1 MMQYAHK
8 KLTKVLV
15 STALALSMVFQ
26 SGLGFTVF
34 ANDMSGDGANHF
46 GAVQSV
52 RDGSDNVEVQRVQ
65 VVDGA
70 AMQYRYRST
79 VYAGAGSVGSR
90 NYYTTLR
97 GASVTDSRLFV
108 IETRLSANQV
118 GNPATFLDRVTYT
131 FGGIDA
137 AAWLGHPGYT
147 ANNIAVV
154 FDNPDNRFIIA
165 PGDGIELPEGVPTP
179 THRLEGNASAGFVLV
194 SEVLFRTP
202 FDRLIPTLPTDD
214 LQVGVPGQQRMN
226 VAYTGHSAWNQ
237 HRAGARFIT
246 HEILGTYDLAINVDG
261 EEVGHTPININFYDD
276 FRTWNQIDAWAQ
288 ALRDEAALAGGY
300 INGRYVSVQ
309 TIGYTWSGRPI
320 WNVVV
325 AESRGA
331 VLLYLEYTR
340 PMITESPAELRDHIA
355 AGNHDGHKQVIYF
368 GNNHPDEMT
377 GVDAQIVMIEDML
390 RNDQVSFTTVVSEL
404 FDRAAI
410 PGVNGDDNS
419 PARVAGW
426 QRAEAY
432 LLYDED
438 PADFE
443 IATVTMDVDDI
454 LSDLILAFTL
464 TTNPDGRH
472 IMQRQNAWLF
482 DVNRDNAFQT
492 TIENHYLHQNIAVWS
507 PSVFPEFHG
516 HHQALLIEPC
526 TGPHN
531 PNFERD
537 LMIYSML
544 RQSHAMGR
552 AVISGS
558 YNHFQIAAQNR
569 NQDWDD
575 GGLNYTPVF
584 LMAFGILGY
593 TIEIPHVNQDSNDGN
608 VKMGYAIIHD
618 TLHHFDEIF
627 INRLEIMDRGVRAYD
642 NRDADIY
649 HTWRSELHEDD
660 DNPLPEGFVNN
671 EIIGA
676 VFPTVST
683 VNPNTFTVNP
693 FTPEND
699 RVVRLHPD
707 YNDLLGRP
715 RRGND
720 SFFPDYFVLPVGA
733 AQSNTQAAYDMLD
746 KLARHDVRID
756 RLTVDTYY
764 NDQLLPAGSYVIN
777 MRQAL
782 RGYVNAMLNP
792 VSDPMGY
799 TSFYAEGIA
808 AFPTQRGFVAL
819 DVREEGLLADYLEPV
834 FEGLSVEQLLERA
847 FGRPQGLTFQR
858 PDVEV
863 EANVFTLVK
872 HNSDD
877 AIRLVNRLL
886 ANGNDVW
893 ILTAPYR
900 DGVEGD
906 FVVRSRNITPEIL
919 SQKSPNVV
927 GIAGPYIASYG
938 QTPDRSATINPNL
951 WVETME
957 MPIGRP
963 ARTTVLLTEPNVALM
978 GGAGVNWGPDSYARF
993 IMQHLEFNHEFV
1005 TPDEFAER
1013 ADEFTAVINLN
1024 QSVVEYDFIALQD
1037 AIRGGIGYVG
1047 ISTEGMAVGRNIL
1060 IDTPDAAAGET
1071 AYPIG
1076 SAGNEA
1082 VHMATFNA
1090 NTAISARYNLADTV
1104 YMINSAFFAEGVFE
1118 GANVLITIDGADN
1131 FVGGFMTPTNVELL
1145 TGNVVAITAGYDG
1158 TPVTLI
1164 GSNIFN
1170 RAHNRQLNMLMA
1182 NTIFFATA
1190 GIDVE

>member
-1 MMQYAHK
+1 MMQRK
-8 KLTKVLV
+8 KLTKMLV
-15 STALALSMVFQ
+15 ASALALSMVFQ

-34 ANDMSGDGANHF
+34 ANETNVNYF
-46 GAVQSV
+46 GAVESI
-52 RDGSDNVEVQRVQ
+52 RPGTDNVEIVSVQ
-65 VVDGA
+65 VIDGA
-70 AMQYRYRST
+70 PIQYRYRDT
-79 VYAGAGSVGSR
+79 VYAGPGDVGVR

-97 GASVTDSRLFV
+97 NASLTDSRAFLIRTELTAEQVGDSATFFD
-108 IETRLSANQV
+108 RLS
-118 GNPATFLDRVTYT
+118 YT
-131 FGGIDA
+131 FGGIDP
-137 AAWLGHPGYT
+137 AAWLGHPGYA
-147 ANNIAVV
+147 ANNIASI
-154 FDNPDNRFIIA
+154 FDNPDNRFVI
-165 PGDGIELPEGVPTP
+165 TP
-179 THRLEGNASAGFVLV
+179 TDRDIDAAEAYPVGHWLTTNDAGGYVLY
-194 SEVLFRTP
+194 STVLFRTP
-202 FDRLIPTLPTDD
+202 FDTLIPTLPTDD

-237 HRAGARFIT
+237 HRGGARFMT
-246 HEILGTYDLAINVDG
+246 HEIIGTYDFAILVDG
-261 EEVGHTPININFYDD
+261 ENVGHIPININIYDD
-276 FRTWNQIDAWAQ
+276 FHTWNQIDAWAQ
-288 ALRDEAALAGGY
+288 ALQAEAAQAGGY
-300 INGRYVSVQ
+300 VNGRYVSVQ
-309 TIGYTWSGRPI
+309 AIGYTWSGRPI

-331 VLLYLEYTR
+331 VINYLGYTR
-340 PMITESPAELRDHIA
+340 PMITGNPAELRDHIA
-355 AGNHDGHKQVIYF
+355 AGNADGHRQVMYF

-377 GVDAQIVMIEDML
+377 GVDMQIVIVEDLL
-390 RNDQVSFTTVVSEL
+390 RNDQVSFTTVISEL
-404 FDRAAI
+404 FDRPAF
-410 PGVNGDDNS
+410 PGIAGDDHS

-426 QRAEAY
+426 SRAEAF
-432 LLYDED
+432 LVYDED
-438 PADFE
+438 PSDFE
-443 IATVTMDVDDI
+443 IATVTMDVDEI
-454 LSDLILAFTL
+454 LDDLILVFTL

-472 IMQRQNAWLF
+472 VMQRSNAWLF

-492 TIENHYLHQNIAVWS
+492 TIENFYLHQNIAVWS
-507 PSVFPEFHG
+507 PSVMPEWHG

-593 TIEIPHVNQDSNDGN
+593 TIEIPHINQDSNDGN

-618 TLHHFDEIF
+618 TLTYFDDIF
-627 INRLEIMDRGVRAYD
+627 INRLEIMDRGMRGYD

-649 HTWRSELHEDD
+649 HTWRSEFHEDTY
-660 DNPLPEGFVNN
+660 LPEGFVNN

-683 VNPNTFTVNP
+683 VDPVTFAVNM

-733 AQSNTQAAYDMLD
+733 GQSNQQAAYDMLE

-764 NDQLLPAGSYVIN
+764 NGELLPAGSYVIN

-808 AFPTQRGFVAL
+808 AFPTQRGFVAI
-819 DVREEGLLADYLEPV
+819 DVREEGLLADSLEVV
-834 FEGLSVEQLLERA
+834 FGGISADELLNRA
-847 FGRPQGLTFQR
+847 FAAPTTPLFQR
-858 PDVEV
+858 PAIDL
-863 EANVFTLVK
+863 ADNTFTLIK

-886 ANGNDVW
+886 AAGNDVW
-893 ILTAPYR
+893 LLTEDYR
-900 DGVEGD
+900 EGIAGD
-906 FVVRSRNITPEIL
+906 FVVRTANLTPDIL
-919 SQKSPNVV
+919 NQKSPNVV
-927 GIAGPYIASYG
+927 GIPGPYLPVYG
-938 QTPDRSATINPNL
+938 QTPDRSATISSSL
-951 WVETME
+951 WVEIME
-957 MPIGRP
+957 LPRGRP
-963 ARTTVLLTEPNVALM
+963 GAGRTVALAEPNVALM
-978 GGAGVNWGPDSYARF
+978 GGVGVNFGPDSYARF
-993 IMQHLEFNHEFV
+993 IIQHLEFNHEFV
-1005 TPDEFAER
+1005 TVEEFAAR

-1024 QSVVEYDFIALQD
+1024 QDVTEYDFIALQD
-1037 AIRGGIGYVG
+1037 AIRGGVSYVG
-1047 ISTEGMAVGRNIL
+1047 IAVNGMAVGRNIL
-1060 IDTPDAAAGET
+1060 IDEPDAEADET
-1071 AYPIG
+1071 AFPIAT
-1076 SAGNEA
+1076 AGNEA

-1090 NTAISARYNLADTV
+1090 DTDISARFTLQDTV
-1104 YMINSAFFAEGVFE
+1104 YMINSAFFVEGVMPDVD
-1118 GANVLITIDGADN
+1118 VLITIDDAN
-1131 FVGGFMTPTNVELL
+1131 HFVGGFMTPANVNLL
-1145 TGNVVAITAGYDG
+1145 TGNVVALTADYDG
-1158 TPVTLI
+1158 TPVTLF

-1170 RAHNRQLNMLMA
+1170 RAHNRQLNVMMA
-1182 NTIFFATA
+1182 NTIFLAVA
-1190 GIDVE
+1190 DAQ